1 MGSASDAPY
10 SGTGTPTSVYSL
22 YNGASSG
29 LIQAQNL
36 IVGANGVAAANSTP
50 LVDSSFTT
58 NFTAASQL
66 TSANVT
72 EIATDISTSANAFD
86 LEVALCVANAEAG
99 GASQSTAFGECD
111 TVPPPTPAVTE
122 FTGTIQPEVASAA
135 SSWPQLHDLIG
146 NLGSVTGLNSVDTAT
161 ITSSGTVTAANQPI
175 AYNITETAAS
185 GGYMLP
191 SAFTFTFPGGLS
203 VNTALVG
210 AEVNAAANGTTPAAI
225 AAVEANPSGTPIGTV
240 TLTSPL
246 ADSYGGSNN
255 QLAGKIYV
263 VQTGATSG
271 QGSVTQ
277 PYLELWFGPY
287 IYTLGAFPGSLSF
300 PLTIQFGEAATPLGA
315 EPLPT
320 TSLALSFPAATSP
333 VKSAS
338 CTTLGTVTGTA
349 TDSLANLAYEFGD
362 TSDGVS
368 STAGTAQPVNLAA
381 SATAVTNKCVK
392 PAATGSAG
400 GLTNGHPT
408 LTLKAKTT
416 VSFGTV
422 TVGLPGG
429 LKFVKSKKLA
439 KEVSATGAKVKS
451 VKIAGGKLVITLK
464 SKVTSVTVKTK
475 KGAVS
480 ESAALIKS
488 IKKHKTKK
496 LNVSVKAGNT
506 SLKASIKA

>member
-1 MGSASDAPY
+1 MGSPSDAPY
-10 SGTGTPTSVYSL
+10 SGSGAPSSVYSL
-22 YNGASSG
+22 VNASYGG
-29 LIQAQNL
+29 LKKADQAL
-36 IVGANGVAAANSTP
+36 NGVGDTNPNVPSFASFPPAQGTGALTEVQALSIAADFSGTTVSDGTKSEAPSSAIYAGELAVGDPTYSTDKP
-50 LVDSSFTT
+50 AVISAGESWDQLSSLVD
-58 NFTAASQL
+58 
-66 TSANVT
+66 
-72 EIATDISTSANAFD
+72 
-86 LEVALCVANAEAG
+86 
-99 GASQSTAFGECD
+99 
-111 TVPPPTPAVTE
+111 
-122 FTGTIQPEVASAA
+122 
-135 SSWPQLHDLIG
+135 

-161 ITSSGTVTAANQPI
+161 ITSSGTVTAVNQPI

-191 SAFTFTFPGGLS
+191 GAFTFTFPAGLS

-210 AEVNAAANGTTPAAI
+210 AEINAAANGTSAAAI
-225 AAVEANPSGTPIGTV
+225 AAVEANPSGTPIGAV
-240 TLTSPL
+240 TLTSPI

-255 QLAGKIYV
+255 QLVGKIYV

-271 QGSVTQ
+271 QGTVTQ

-287 IYTLGAFPGSLSF
+287 IYSLGAFPGSLSF
-300 PLTIQFGEAATPLGA
+300 PLTIQFGEASTPLGL

-349 TDSLANLAYEFGD
+349 TDSVANLAYEFGD

-368 STAGTAQPVNLAA
+368 STSGTAQPVNLAA

-392 PAATGSAG
+392 PAATGSVG
-400 GLTNGHPT
+400 GLTSGHPT
-408 LTLKAKTT
+408 FTLKVKAATA
-416 VSFGTV
+416 FGTV

-439 KEVSATGAKVKS
+439 KEVSAAGAKVKS

-464 SKVTSVTVKTK
+464 SKVTSVTLKTK
-475 KGAVS
+475 NGAAS
-480 ESAALIKS
+480 ETAALIKL

-496 LNVSVKAGNT
+496 LTLSVKAGNT